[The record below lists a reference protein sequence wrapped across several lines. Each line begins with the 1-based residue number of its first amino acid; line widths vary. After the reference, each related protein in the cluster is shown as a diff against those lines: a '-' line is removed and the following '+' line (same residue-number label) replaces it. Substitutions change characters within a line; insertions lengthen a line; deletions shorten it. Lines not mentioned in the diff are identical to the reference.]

1 MHRFFGEGQGQQVIQ
16 VAVIAAIAEVLAVQ
30 GHLVVI
36 EEDPHLPQEFDVQW
50 RGAAQGQGQAMT
62 GQRIALGQGPQRRA
76 VGAADADPVLRC
88 DFEKV
93 EMAGR
98 GGQQVLDQAATQAEP
113 GAGPG

>member
-1 MHRFFGEGQGQQVIQ
+1 MF
-16 VAVIAAIAEVLAVQ
+16 AVQ

-36 EEDPHLPQEFDVQW
+36 EENPNLLQKFDVQR
-50 RGAAQGQGQAMT
+50 RGPAQGQRQAVT
-62 GQRIALGQGPQRRA
+62 GQRKALGQGAQRRA
-76 VGAADADPVLRC
+76 MGAADADPVLRC

-113 GAGPG
+113 SGGPG